1 MLNQLGH
8 DTLPILK
15 ILSPVLETALDAVVI
30 VDGNGIVVGWN
41 AIAEETFGWIRSKIV
56 GSSLS
61 NTIIP
66 EEHRKAHHAG
76 MVRYQTT
83 GQKTVIGKRI
93 EITAL
98 KKSGR
103 QIPVELSIAPVVD
116 DRGDEFFLGFLRDIS
131 GRKREEEQ
139 RQLLIDELNHRVKNM
154 IAVVQSIFM
163 QSARTNKSIDG
174 LQEVFLAR
182 LYALASAHELL
193 SAGNWQAASFREVLE
208 KTLEST
214 GIDLDRVE
222 ITGPDLDVTSVMA
235 VSIAMAIHELATNA
249 IKYGALSNKA
259 GIVVIHWAINDSA
272 GQRHV
277 AFVWEE
283 RGGPPVAEPT
293 RKGFGSRLI
302 EKGLASQLG
311 GTASI
316 YYPES
321 GLICKFQARLLS

>member
-116 DRGDEFFLGFLRDIS
+116 DRGDEFFLGFHP
-131 GRKREEEQ
+131 GEY
-139 RQLLIDELNHRVKNM
+139 LI
-154 IAVVQSIFM
+154 
-163 QSARTNKSIDG
+163 
-174 LQEVFLAR
+174 
-182 LYALASAHELL
+182 
-193 SAGNWQAASFREVLE
+193 
-208 KTLEST
+208 
-214 GIDLDRVE
+214 
-222 ITGPDLDVTSVMA
+222 
-235 VSIAMAIHELATNA
+235 
-249 IKYGALSNKA
+249 
-259 GIVVIHWAINDSA
+259 
-272 GQRHV
+272 
-277 AFVWEE
+277 
-283 RGGPPVAEPT
+283 
-293 RKGFGSRLI
+293 
-302 EKGLASQLG
+302 
-311 GTASI
+311 
-316 YYPES
+316 
-321 GLICKFQARLLS
+321 